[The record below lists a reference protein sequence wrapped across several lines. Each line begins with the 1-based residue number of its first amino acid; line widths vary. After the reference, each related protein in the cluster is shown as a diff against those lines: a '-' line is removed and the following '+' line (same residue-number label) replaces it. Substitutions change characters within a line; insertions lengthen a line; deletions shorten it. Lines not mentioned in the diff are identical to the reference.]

1 MNPPPKAPHT
11 PPKVAPIAKP
21 AREATGTASGPAKEP
36 TIYFRFL
43 FTYFYSNSLILVRIR
58 LLIHFNSLSHI
69 TYERCLLFQ

>member
-1 MNPPPKAPHT
+1 MNPPPTAPHT

>member
-1 MNPPPKAPHT
+1 MAPHT
-11 PPKVAPIAKP
+11 PPKIAPIAKP
-21 AREATGTASGPAKEP
+21 AREATGTATGTASEPAKEP